1 MNQDLFAERM
11 AYYLSEVNAIH
22 PFREGNGRATRLFFE
37 AFARTN
43 GWKLALHL
51 IPHDALLNAMI
62 QSMFGQTDALTGLLK
77 IYAVPLNQD

>member
-22 PFREGNGRATRLFFE
+22 PFREGNGRAARLFFE
-37 AFARTN
+37 VFARTN

-51 IPHDALLNAMI
+51 IAHDALVNAMS
-62 QSMFGQTDALTGLLK
+62 QSMFGQTDSLADLLK
-77 IYAVPLNQD
+77 IHAVPLNQD